1 MGEYSISKENL
12 EKWVENKQTAN
23 RRRKE
28 ERAKNRNVEEKSKS
42 TGSSVNP
49 DKFNRAL
56 ADVALDKMGYPN
68 QSCPPNDPK
77 VADFAKKKFT
87 EMDCPLMSKTW
98 NCNQAEKGKELEHRF
113 YEKGKEFQC
122 ISGGFVNCPS
132 YRIYFNFRIE
142 NRAKQRGKEKEA
154 KRKGS

>member
-1 MGEYSISKENL
+1 MALTKEII
-12 EKWVENKQTAN
+12 EKRVNKMIA
-23 RRRKE
+23 RDKRRKK
-28 ERAKNRNVEEKSKS
+28 ERAKNRNAEEKSKS

-98 NCNQAEKGKELEHRF
+98 NCNQVEEDKELEHRF

-122 ISGGFVNCPS
+122 TSGGFVNCPS
-132 YRIYFNFRIE
+132 YRLYFNFRIG
-142 NRAKQRGKEKEA
+142 NRAKQRGKEKEE

>member
-1 MGEYSISKENL
+1 MALTKEII
-12 EKWVENKQTAN
+12 EKRVNKMIA
-23 RRRKE
+23 RDKRRKK
-28 ERAKNRNVEEKSKS
+28 ERKKNRNAEEKSKS

-98 NCNQAEKGKELEHRF
+98 NCNQVEEDKELEHRF

-122 ISGGFVNCPS
+122 TSGGFVNCPS
-132 YRIYFNFRIE
+132 YRLYFNFRIG

>member
-1 MGEYSISKENL
+1 MALTKEII
-12 EKWVENKQTAN
+12 EKRVNKMIA
-23 RRRKE
+23 RDKRRKE
-28 ERAKNRNVEEKSKS
+28 ERAKNTNSEKKSKPS
-42 TGSSVNP
+42 DSSVNP

-98 NCNQAEKGKELEHRF
+98 NCNQVEEDKELEHPF

-122 ISGGFVNCPS
+122 TSGGFVNCPS
-132 YRIYFNFRIE
+132 YRIYFNFRIG

>member
-1 MGEYSISKENL
+1 MALTKEII
-12 EKWVENKQTAN
+12 EKRVNKMIA
-23 RRRKE
+23 RDKRRKK
-28 ERAKNRNVEEKSKS
+28 ERAKNRNAEEKSKS

-98 NCNQAEKGKELEHRF
+98 NCNQVEEDKELEHRF

-122 ISGGFVNCPS
+122 TSGGFVNCPS
-132 YRIYFNFRIE
+132 YRLYFNFRIG

>member
-1 MGEYSISKENL
+1 MALTKEII
-12 EKWVENKQTAN
+12 EKRVNKMIA
-23 RRRKE
+23 RDKRRKE
-28 ERAKNRNVEEKSKS
+28 ERAKNTNSEKKSKPS
-42 TGSSVNP
+42 DSSVNP

-56 ADVALDKMGYPN
+56 ADVALDKMEYPN

-98 NCNQAEKGKELEHRF
+98 NCNQVEEEKELEHRF
-113 YEKGKEFQC
+113 YEKGKELQC
-122 ISGGFVNCPS
+122 TSGGFVNCPS

>member
-1 MGEYSISKENL
+1 MALTKEII
-12 EKWVENKQTAN
+12 KKRVNKMIARDK
-23 RRRKE
+23 RRQK
-28 ERAKNRNVEEKSKS
+28 ERAKNRNAEEKSKS

-98 NCNQAEKGKELEHRF
+98 NCNQVEEDKELEHRF

>member
-1 MGEYSISKENL
+1 MALTKEII
-12 EKWVENKQTAN
+12 EKRVNKMIA
-23 RRRKE
+23 RDKRRKK
-28 ERAKNRNVEEKSKS
+28 ERAKNTNSEKKSKS

-68 QSCPPNDPK
+68 QSCPPNDPE
-77 VADFAKKKFT
+77 VADLAKRKFT

-98 NCNQAEKGKELEHRF
+98 NCNQVEEDKELEHRF

-122 ISGGFVNCPS
+122 TSGGFVNCPS

-154 KRKGS
+154 KRKGT

>member
-1 MGEYSISKENL
+1 MALTKEII
-12 EKWVENKQTAN
+12 EKRVNKMIA
-23 RRRKE
+23 RDKRRKE
-28 ERAKNRNVEEKSKS
+28 ERAKNTNSEKKSKPS
-42 TGSSVNP
+42 DSSVNP

-56 ADVALDKMGYPN
+56 ADVALDKMEYPN

-77 VADFAKKKFT
+77 VADLAKRKFT

-98 NCNQAEKGKELEHRF
+98 DCNQAEKGKELEHRF

-122 ISGGFVNCPS
+122 TSGGFVNCPS
-132 YRIYFNFRIE
+132 YRIYFNFRIG
-142 NRAKQRGKEKEA
+142 NQAKQRGKEKEA

>member
-1 MGEYSISKENL
+1 MALTKEII
-12 EKWVENKQTAN
+12 EKRVNKMIA
-23 RRRKE
+23 RDKRRKE
-28 ERAKNRNVEEKSKS
+28 ERAKNTNSEKKSKPS
-42 TGSSVNP
+42 DSSVNP

-56 ADVALDKMGYPN
+56 ADVALDKMEYPN

-98 NCNQAEKGKELEHRF
+98 NCNQVEEDKELEHRF
-113 YEKGKEFQC
+113 YEKGKELQC
-122 ISGGFVNCPS
+122 TSGGFVNCPS